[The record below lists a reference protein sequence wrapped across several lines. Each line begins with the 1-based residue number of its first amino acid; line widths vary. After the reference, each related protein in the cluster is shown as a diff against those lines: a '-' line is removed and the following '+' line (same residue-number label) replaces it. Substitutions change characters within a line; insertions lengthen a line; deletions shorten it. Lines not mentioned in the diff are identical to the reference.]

1 MGFGGSS
8 SPQPQEQTVYSQK
21 LPPYAEPYYTRLLK
35 RGEAESL
42 QPYTPYGGQR
52 LAYFSPDEL
61 AGQAMTRGFAQSGTP
76 QEFIQAR
83 EQITG
88 LSSPYQTGYQ
98 PSQFDAGYSA
108 GQVGP
113 TYQAERLGTPSYQA
127 SNIQTGYQPLGFE
140 QNVER
145 FMSPYQQAVT
155 DIQKR
160 EARRASDIAG
170 EQIGLQAAQSGGLG
184 GYREAILQA
193 ERERN
198 LSQQLGDIQARG
210 SQQAYEQATRQ
221 LAAERQAGLEAS
233 RLGLSAQQLED
244 QARQAEERFR
254 QTGFQ
259 TQQQALQAESQQN
272 LAAYQASESARQK
285 AAQLGLSAQQQED
298 AARQAA
304 EKFGQT
310 GYELGQKYGLMGA
323 TQLQGLGQARQQDAL
338 SRIQALSGIGSQARA
353 LRQAGLDM
361 GYEDFMRQ
369 RAYPQQQLG
378 FFSNLLQGLPIQPQQ
393 TISTFQQQPGLFQQ
407 ALGLGLGGLGLYKGL
422 QR

>member
-76 QEFIQAR
+76 QEFTQAGQ
-83 EQITG
+83 QITG
-88 LSSPYQTGYQ
+88 LSSPYQAGYQ
-98 PSQFDAGYSA
+98 AP
-108 GQVGP
+108 
-113 TYQAERLGTPSYQA
+113 
-127 SNIQTGYQPLGFE
+127 NIQTGYQPLGFE
-140 QNVER
+140 QNIQR

-155 DIQKR
+155 DIEKR
-160 EARRASDIAG
+160 EARRASDIAA

-193 ERERN
+193 GRERN
-198 LSQQLGDIQARG
+198 LSRQLEDIQARG
-210 SQQAYEQATRQ
+210 SQQAFEQATRQ
-221 LAAERQAGLEAS
+221 LGAERQAALEAS
-233 RLGLSAQQLED
+233 RLGLTAQQLQD
-244 QARQAEERFR
+244 QGRQAQER
-254 QTGFQ
+254 
-259 TQQQALQAESQQN
+259 
-272 LAAYQASESARQK
+272 
-285 AAQLGLSAQQQED
+285 
-298 AARQAA
+298 
-304 EKFGQT
+304 FGQT

-323 TQLQGLGQARQQDAL
+323 QQLQGLGQARQQDAL

-361 GYEDFMRQ
+361 GYEDFGRQ